1 MIIKKTIPCK
11 FKLHKKMN
19 RLRFPWVLDNE
30 YKEKDSLQIQV
41 TQGDE
46 RVIISMVNR
55 Q

>member
-1 MIIKKTIPCK
+1 MNVKKRIPCK
-11 FKLHKKMN
+11 FKLHKEMN

-46 RVIISMVNR
+46 QVEISMGFR